1 MPEPLTEI
9 TAGGSAPLPQVTRIA
24 DYSVML
30 LAIVLGGGS
39 LVFFFWAGRP
49 MLVQMHLSPAGVLWW
64 NALLSL
70 LFFAQHSVMIRRS
83 IRGRL
88 ATVIPARYDGAFYA
102 ITSGLVLTL
111 AALLYQRV
119 PAPPL
124 FVLHGPSR
132 LIVNMAALLAVALTA
147 WTIVALRTFDPF
159 GVRPIRQ
166 HLRNG
171 PAASP
176 DATPFRAKAFVVRG
190 PFRWVRHPLY
200 SAMIILLWATPQMS
214 LGRFELA
221 ALWTAWILVATLLE
235 ERDLMAD
242 FGETY
247 RQYCKRV
254 PMFVP
259 WRGPVRVQLFTG

>member
-1 MPEPLTEI
+1 MSESLTDT
-9 TAGGSAPLPQVTRIA
+9 TAGGPARLPQVTRIA

-49 MLVQMHLSPAGVLWW
+49 ILVQMHLSPAGALWC
-64 NALLSL
+64 NAFLSL
-70 LFFAQHSVMIRRS
+70 LFFTQHGVMVRRS
-83 IRGRL
+83 VRL
-88 ATVIPARYDGAFYA
+88 RLTRVIPERYDGAFYA
-102 ITSGLVLTL
+102 ITSGLVLML
-111 AALLYQRV
+111 VALLYQRV

-124 FVLHGPSR
+124 FVLHGPSQ
-132 LIVNMAALLAVALTA
+132 LIVNMLALLAVASIA
-147 WTIVALRTFDPF
+147 WAIFALRTFDPF

-171 PAASP
+171 SAASSTG
-176 DATPFRAKAFVVRG
+176 TPFRAKAFVLRG

-200 SAMIILLWATPQMS
+200 SAIIILLWATPQMS
-214 LGRFELA
+214 LSRFELA
-221 ALWTAWILVATLLE
+221 ALWTAWILVGTLLE
-235 ERDLMAD
+235 ERDLMRD

-254 PMFVP
+254 PMLVP
-259 WRGPVRVQLFTG
+259 WRGPMRAQPAE